1 MFWLLKND
9 ILKIIKEMDSSLQ
22 GRLKSFIYYL
32 DRYIGLDED
41 EHTLLAFQRVKKL
54 CSDNEKIE

>member
-1 MFWLLKND
+1 
-9 ILKIIKEMDSSLQ
+9 MDSSLQ

-32 DRYIGLDED
+32 DRHIGLDEYD
-41 EHTLLAFQRVKKL
+41 HTLLALRRVKKL

>member
-32 DRYIGLDED
+32 DRHIGLDEYD
-41 EHTLLAFQRVKKL
+41 HTLLALRRVKKL